1 LSSADIRRYLA
12 NWQAEV
18 DSTLQYLAMAAHEP
32 DKATARV
39 YQSLADI
46 ESKHVD
52 FWEKRLRT
60 AGHKPGPRKPSWR
73 ARLLIFS
80 ARRWGAKAV
89 LETVASNEY
98 EARDDYLPQKET
110 ASTSM
115 TSEEH
120 AHARVLRTLLAKT
133 GMGAASFSR
142 TEKGHRR
149 LGGNALRAAVLGS
162 NDGLSSN
169 LSLVMGVAGATVD
182 THTLLLTG
190 IAGLLAGACSMAM
203 GEWISVT
210 SSRELAEREI
220 QTEKDELE
228 ANPEEERQE
237 LQLIYEAKG
246 LSASEAAELSTKLL
260 SDPKAAI
267 DVLSREELGIDP
279 SDQRRFALGSSW
291 HVHAAV
297 RVGRIDPG
305 PAADLPDRHNG
316 HRRQPGSGRGRPLSH
331 RHRHR
336 GFHRPIGDPLR
347 RAAVVARLACSG
359 CDVRHRPTDWSGDWR
374 LRQNRS
380 AEEATRDQTEAHAAL
395 PAGGPRHRFAARS
408 GEACPGSDG
417 RCRHPLRFVQGE
429 VPSVPSLLAGM
440 TKRAQGMKL
449 DKIRPEDVAR
459 SGGSAVNDGD
469 WSAAF
474 SKRPC
479 C

>member
-1 LSSADIRRYLA
+1 MSSADIRRYLA

-32 DKATARV
+32 DKVTARV
-39 YQSLADI
+39 YQNLADI
-46 ESKHVD
+46 ESKHAD

-60 AGHKPGPRKPSWR
+60 AGHDPGPRKPSWR
-73 ARLLIFS
+73 ARVLIFS
-80 ARRWGAKAV
+80 VRRWGAKSV

-120 AHARVLRTLLAKT
+120 AHARVLRTILAKT

-182 THTLLLTG
+182 THTLLVTG

-210 SSRELAEREI
+210 SSRELAEREL

-228 ANPEEERQE
+228 AHPEEERQE

-246 LSASEAAELSTKLL
+246 LSPTEAAELSTKLL

-267 DVLSREELGIDP
+267 DVLAREELGIDP
-279 SDQRRFALGSSW
+279 AERGGSPWVAASTSMLLFALGAFIPVLPLIFLTGTTAIVTSL
-291 HVHAAV
+291 AAGA
-297 RVGRIDPG
+297 VG
-305 PAADLPDRHNG
+305 LC
-316 HRRQPGSGRGRPLSH
+316 L
-331 RHRHR
+331 
-336 GFHRPIGDPLR
+336 IGT
-347 RAAVVARLACSG
+347 AIAVFTG
-359 CDVRHRPTDWSGDWR
+359 
-374 LRQNRS
+374 RS
-380 AEEATRDQTEAHAAL
+380 AIYS
-395 PAGGPRHRFAARS
+395 AGRQLVLG
-408 GEACPGSDG
+408 
-417 RCRHPLRFVQGE
+417 
-429 VPSVPSLLAGM
+429 LLAAGV
-440 TKRAQGMKL
+440 TFGIGRLIG
-449 DKIRPEDVAR
+449 VAM
-459 SGGSAVNDGD
+459 GG
-469 WSAAF
+469 
-474 SKRPC
+474 
-479 C
+479 